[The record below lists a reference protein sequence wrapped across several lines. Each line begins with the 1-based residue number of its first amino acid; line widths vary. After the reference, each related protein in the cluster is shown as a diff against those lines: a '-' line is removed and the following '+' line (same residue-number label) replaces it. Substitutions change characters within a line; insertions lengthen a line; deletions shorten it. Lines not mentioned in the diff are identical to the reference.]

1 MLPDAGLAG
10 TSTARLARRLGV
22 AVARVRAA
30 LATLESSGEV
40 TTAADWVVDR
50 RALAA
55 PIDAL
60 LAGLA
65 AFHRAQPLAAGMPL
79 EEARA
84 RWFAKGPPPIVD
96 RIVADLAAAGRVVAR
111 DTIAL
116 AGHRLALTGEE
127 SEVFERLE
135 ATFRAAGLNPPDP
148 SPASLAAEYRRPPAL
163 VERVLQLLVKQKRLV
178 RLDTL
183 VFHHDALEQL
193 KAEVAARKAT
203 APGGRASV
211 DVKAFKDTYGVSRKF
226 AIPLLEFLDRERVTR
241 RAGDV
246 RIVL

>member
-1 MLPDAGLAG
+1 M
-10 TSTARLARRLGV
+10 
-22 AVARVRAA
+22 AA
-30 LATLESSGEV
+30 LESAGEV

-50 RALAA
+50 RALSA
-55 PIDAL
+55 PIEAL
-60 LAGLA
+60 LAGIA
-65 AFHRAQPLAAGMPL
+65 AFHRAQPLAVGVPL
-79 EEARA
+79 EAARA
-84 RWFAKGPPPIVD
+84 RWFAKAPPPIVD
-96 RIVADLAAAGRVVAR
+96 RVVADLAASGRVVAR

-116 AGHRLALTGEE
+116 AGHRLALTDEE
-127 SEVFERLE
+127 TEVLERLE
-135 ATFRAAGLNPPDP
+135 ATFRAAGLQPPDA
-148 SPASLAAEYRRPPAL
+148 SPATLAAEYRRPAAV
-163 VERVLQLLVKQKRLV
+163 VERILQLLVKQKRLV

-183 VFHHDALEQL
+183 VFHHDVLERL
-193 KAEVAARKAT
+193 KAEIAARKAT